1 MISIS
6 LCMIVKNEEDVIG
19 RCLESVKN
27 VADEIIIVDTGSQD
41 KTEEIARKYTKNIYH
56 FAWIDDF
63 SAARNFS
70 FSKATKDYILWLDAD
85 DVIEEKYQ
93 KMFLE
98 LKQSLSP
105 EVDIVM
111 LPYHIAF
118 DEENNPTY
126 SYYRERLIRR
136 QAHFHWAG
144 AIHEAIVPI
153 GNIVFEK
160 PAISHKKLHPSD
172 PDRNIRIFEKLL
184 SQGKQL
190 EPREQ
195 FYYARELYYHK
206 QYQKAIAVFEK
217 FLKEG
222 KGWQENNISACI
234 DLCQCYKGLQQP
246 KKALDALFH
255 SFLYDIPRGEACCE
269 IGNIFLEQ
277 KQYQKAIYWFETAVH
292 QKPDMTSCG
301 FFVLDHYD
309 FIPYLQLCV
318 CYSRMGDD
326 KTAVKYH
333 NLAKKC
339 RPKNE
344 IVLQNEQYFK
354 SKHLIESQYD
364 SEE

>member
-1 MISIS
+1 MSSIS

-19 RCLESVKN
+19 RCLESVKDL
-27 VADEIIIVDTGSQD
+27 VEEIIIVDTGSQD
-41 KTEEIARKYTKNIYH
+41 KTEEIAKKYTKNICH
-56 FAWIDDF
+56 FPWIDDF
-63 SAARNFS
+63 AAARNFS

-85 DVIEEKYQ
+85 DVIEQKYQ
-93 KMFLE
+93 KIFLE

-118 DEENNPTY
+118 DEQNNPTY
-126 SYYRERLIRR
+126 SYYRERLLRR
-136 QAHFHWAG
+136 QAHLQWVG
-144 AIHEAIVPI
+144 AIHEAITVM
-153 GNIVFEK
+153 GNVVFEK

-184 SQGKQL
+184 SQGKKL

-206 QYQKAIAVFEK
+206 QYDKAISIFQT

-234 DLCQCYKGLQQP
+234 DLCQCYKALHQYQN
-246 KKALDALFH
+246 ALDTLFH
-255 SFLYDIPRGEACCE
+255 SFLYDTPRGEVCCE
-269 IGNIFLEQ
+269 IGSIFLEQ
-277 KQYQKAIYWFETAVH
+277 KQYQKAIYWFKTATK

-301 FFVLDHYD
+301 FFGLDSYD

-318 CYSRMGDD
+318 CYSRLGDD
-326 KTAVKYH
+326 KTALIYH
-333 NLAKKC
+333 NKAKKC

-344 IVLQNEQYFK
+344 IVLQNELYFK
-354 SKHLIESQYD
+354 SKNMI
-364 SEE
+364 